1 MLSHLIISIALAV
14 SFNHKL
20 TPFFLLLNFGNI
32 ILLSSQVTNFNMINS
47 DQSFIVYGADP
58 PIPLGAWLRR

>member
-32 ILLSSQVTNFNMINS
+32 IRLSSQVTNFNMINS